1 MSKIIFSNMDDKEES
16 NLVANMIV
24 LCSGVTSQVPPIP
37 VVTIIDKK
45 NRSVIIQQV
54 IKLSGLVKLLDS
66 QIDKTKIVP
75 IFATTNQNSIT
86 DIWSLKSIK
95 MAF

>member
-45 NRSVIIQQV
+45 TGV
-54 IKLSGLVKLLDS
+54 
-66 QIDKTKIVP
+66 
-75 IFATTNQNSIT
+75 
-86 DIWSLKSIK
+86 
-95 MAF
+95 